1 MGERRAMNS
10 IALASMM
17 MIASGSIHAVV
28 NAIVKGGKDKMAAR
42 AVTDGSSAIL
52 LLPALAFVP
61 LPHGAWGWLAATAV
75 THGVYLY
82 ALIRAYQVS
91 DLSASYPVLR
101 GTAPLVTA
109 IVTIGI
115 LGEQVSTV
123 DIIGIALIGGSMFAL
138 VMGRHLGRAALGW
151 SLATGLSI
159 AAYTVIDAQGVRAA
173 PTPASYIVWLFVVM
187 GVFTV
192 TMFAVISKGALFGA
206 AREQWRPGAIAGALS
221 IVTYG
226 LALYALSIGPT
237 APLAALRETGMVTA
251 LVIAIV
257 FLKERVTAARGVAV
271 LGILGGAALIL
282 IG

>member
-1 MGERRAMNS
+1 MTPA
-10 IALASMM
+10 ALAPLL

-52 LLPALAFVP
+52 LLPALAIVP

-75 THGVYLY
+75 THGIYLY
-82 ALIRAYQVS
+82 SLIRAYQVS

-109 IVTIGI
+109 LMTVGI
-115 LGEQVSTV
+115 LGEHVSTADLV
-123 DIIGIALIGGSMFAL
+123 GIALIGGSMFAL
-138 VMGRHLGRAALGW
+138 VMGRHLGKAALGW
-151 SLATGLSI
+151 SLTTGLSI
-159 AAYTVIDAQGVRAA
+159 AGYTVIDAAGVRAA

-187 GVFTV
+187 GAFTV
-192 TMFAVISKGALFGA
+192 TMFAIISKGTLFAA
-206 AREQWRPGAIAGALS
+206 ARAQWRPGAIAGALS

-251 LVIAIV
+251 LVIAIL
-257 FLKERVTAARGVAV
+257 FLKERVTPARGVAV
-271 LGILGGAALIL
+271 LGILAGAALI
-282 IG
+282 IAG